1 VTTPNAEEVGILY
14 RFVLSARSLLDKRAH
29 ACGAGNSGDGLL
41 GPQAVLAANCCA
53 TLAFGA
59 SAWQPLPPATIFHGI
74 SDRYSSS
81 TQPSDHST
89 RVP

>member
-1 VTTPNAEEVGILY
+1 M
-14 RFVLSARSLLDKRAH
+14 
-29 ACGAGNSGDGLL
+29 
-41 GPQAVLAANCCA
+41 LAASASSCLVPTSTVFA
-53 TLAFGA
+53 GVGADEFERAAFA
-59 SAWQPLPPATIFHGI
+59 AATIFHGI

>member
-1 VTTPNAEEVGILY
+1 VFAGVGADE
-14 RFVLSARSLLDKRAH
+14 FGRA
-29 ACGAGNSGDGLL
+29 AF
-41 GPQAVLAANCCA
+41 AA
-53 TLAFGA
+53 
-59 SAWQPLPPATIFHGI
+59 ATIFHGI